1 MRELVEEARLA
12 KARPAAEEEEA
23 IRRLDIE
30 RRRAEARR
38 KVDRMVGTV
47 EFNDPYTDP
56 ADVTRSPE
64 ELLEA
69 RREAWRAQAQLT
81 AVARSRRRAEIDAA
95 ASKRCAHGRV
105 LDCSKEGMNTS
116 AVWP

>member
-12 KARPAAEEEEA
+12 KARPAAEEA
-23 IRRLDIE
+23 IRRRDIE
-30 RRRAEARR
+30 RRRAAARR
-38 KVDRMVGTV
+38 KVDRMAGTV

-69 RREAWRAQAQLT
+69 RQEAWRAQAQLI
-81 AVARSRRRAEIDAA
+81 AMARSVRRRETDAA
-95 ASKRCAHGRV
+95 APKRCAHGRV
-105 LDCSKEGMNTS
+105 LNSSKEEASTS
-116 AVWP
+116 VVWP